1 MSKTVIGLFD
11 TALQAQTA
19 AAQLIQRGFLEE
31 NVDISASATGSVD
44 ATTTTHESDNDTG
57 IGNFFKSLFGSDTD
71 DADKYSH
78 VARRG
83 SIVTVHNASDV
94 QARLASDILDEHGAV
109 DIDEKANEYGYVATT
124 ATGSTPYPAD
134 YQPTEDS
141 LTVDSLPHHAT
152 SDIARDEFTAD
163 NQAASAKVIEE
174 NLQVGKRS
182 IETGGARLRSR
193 IVERSV
199 EENVRLRQE
208 RVVVNRTP
216 VDRPATDADFAT
228 FQEGQIDVVE
238 HAEVPVVSKEARVV
252 EEVTL
257 GKEVDEH
264 VETVRDTVRHTEVDV
279 DTLNTNER
287 GVSRNL

>member
-1 MSKTVIGLFD
+1 MSKTIIGLFD

-19 AAQLIQRGFLEE
+19 AAQLIQRGFSEE
-31 NVDISASATGSVD
+31 NIDVSATATGSVD
-44 ATTTTHESDNDTG
+44 ATSTHHDTDQDSG
-57 IGNFFKSLFGSDTD
+57 VSNFFKSLFGSDTD

-124 ATGSTPYPAD
+124 ATGTTPYPAD
-134 YQPTEDS
+134 YQSTQDA
-141 LTVDSLPHHAT
+141 LTTDPLRAQST
-152 SDIARDEFTAD
+152 SDVVSDAFTTD
-163 NQAASAKVIEE
+163 TNAASAQVIEE

-193 IVERSV
+193 IVEQPV
-199 EENVRLRQE
+199 EESVRLRQE

-216 VDRPATDADFAT
+216 VDRPATEADFAT

-257 GKEVDEH
+257 GKEVEEH

-279 DTLNTNER
+279 DTLNTGER